1 MVNKANYSLVSKNKR
16 HLYLFS
22 FVYVPFGFSYPGI
35 IIIFVE
41 IGFTIKQH
49 NCNMKNS
56 YLKNYEQP
64 EAEELSIVLE
74 STILSGD
81 GNVENPDDPGT
92 EIDI

>member
-1 MVNKANYSLVSKNKR
+1 
-16 HLYLFS
+16 
-22 FVYVPFGFSYPGI
+22 
-35 IIIFVE
+35 
-41 IGFTIKQH
+41 
-49 NCNMKNS
+49 MKNG

-64 EAEELSIVLE
+64 ESEELNIVLE

>member
-1 MVNKANYSLVSKNKR
+1 MVSKYNR
-16 HLYLFS
+16 HLYLIS
-22 FVYVPFGFSYPGI
+22 FLYVPLWFSYPGI

-49 NCNMKNS
+49 NCIMKNS

-64 EAEELSIVLE
+64 EAEELNIVLE

-81 GNVENPDDPGT
+81 GNVENLDDPGT

>member
-1 MVNKANYSLVSKNKR
+1 
-16 HLYLFS
+16 
-22 FVYVPFGFSYPGI
+22 
-35 IIIFVE
+35 
-41 IGFTIKQH
+41 
-49 NCNMKNS
+49 MKNS

-64 EAEELSIVLE
+64 EAEELNIVLE